1 MDALTSRQALYAWFG
16 SLLEYPTQDPRPVQE
31 SVAGGLAAECP
42 EAVLLMKDFFLQMSS
57 FDLSMRQEHYV
68 QTFDV
73 MPKCSLY
80 LSVQLFGEESFKRAE
95 LMAGLK
101 SIYEKEHAYEMT
113 ELPDHLSVVLK
124 QNAFFSEEEWS
135 ELVSMCILPALPK
148 LAHDLKANQNP
159 YALVLKAVETTL
171 LKLEK
176 VHVR

>member
-1 MDALTSRQALYAWFG
+1 METPTSKQAIYVWLG
-16 SLLEYPTQDPRPVQE
+16 SFLEYPTSDLRE
-31 SVAGGLAAECP
+31 AYEGFASRLDSECP
-42 EAVLLMKDFFLQMSS
+42 EASPLMKDFFVQMSS

-101 SIYEKEHAYEMT
+101 CAYEKHKTFEMT

-124 QNAFFSEEEWS
+124 QNALFNEEEWA

-148 LAHDLKANQNP
+148 IARDLKANQNP
-159 YALVLKAVETTL
+159 YALVLKVVETIM

-176 VHVR
+176 VHV

>member
-1 MDALTSRQALYAWFG
+1 MEALTSKQALYAWLGAF
-16 SLLEYPTQDPRPVQE
+16 LEYPTSDLGEAYERL
-31 SVAGGLAAECP
+31 AGGLAAECP
-42 EAVLLMKDFFLQMSS
+42 EASLFMKDFFVQMSS

-101 SIYEKEHAYEMT
+101 STYEKHKTFEMT

-124 QNAFFSEEEWS
+124 QNALFDEEEWS
-135 ELVSMCILPALPK
+135 ELVSMCILPALPRI
-148 LAHDLKANQNP
+148 ARDLKSNQNP
-159 YALVLKAVETTL
+159 YALLLKAVETVM

-176 VHVR
+176 VHV

>member
-1 MDALTSRQALYAWFG
+1 MDARTSKQVLYAWLG
-16 SLLEYPTQDPRPVQE
+16 SFLEYPTTDLREAYE
-31 SVAGGLAAECP
+31 SLAGRLDIECP
-42 EAVLLMKDFFLQMSS
+42 EASPLMKDFFNQMSS

-101 SIYEKEHAYEMT
+101 SIYEKERVYEMT

-124 QNAFFSEEEWS
+124 QNALFSEEEWA
-135 ELVSMCILPALPK
+135 ELASMCILPALPK
-148 LAHDLKANQNP
+148 LAHDLRTNQNP
-159 YALVLKAVETTL
+159 YALVLKAAETL
-171 LKLEK
+171 MLKLEK

>member
-1 MDALTSRQALYAWFG
+1 MEMLTSKQGLYTWFG
-16 SLLEYPTQDPRPVQE
+16 SFLEYPTVDLQE
-31 SVAGGLAAECP
+31 MYESFAGRLDAVCP
-42 EAVLLMKDFFLQMSS
+42 EASPFMKDFFIQMSS

-73 MPKCSLY
+73 TPKCSLY

-101 SIYEKEHAYEMT
+101 STYEKHQPFEMT

-124 QNAFFSEEEWS
+124 QSAFFSEEEWA

-148 LAHDLKANQNP
+148 IARDLETNQNP
-159 YALVLKAVETTL
+159 YSLVLKAVGLL

-176 VHVR
+176 VHV

>member
-1 MDALTSRQALYAWFG
+1 MGNLTSKQTFYAWLGAF
-16 SLLEYPTQDPRPVQE
+16 LEYPTSDLREAYENLVG
-31 SVAGGLAAECP
+31 SLDMECP
-42 EAVLLMKDFFLQMSS
+42 EAASYMKDFFSQMSS

-101 SIYEKEHAYEMT
+101 STYEKKRAFEMT

-124 QNAFFSEEEWS
+124 QNALFSEEEWA

-148 LAHDLKANQNP
+148 IMRDLKANQNP
-159 YALVLKAVETTL
+159 YALVLKAVETL
-171 LKLEK
+171 MLMLEN
-176 VHVR
+176 VHV